1 MSRIEEALERAMRI
15 KEGEA
20 RKMPVPQPQAVP
32 ADDVGENAA
41 PYGSPGDVR
50 GYPAA
55 APDRVRIQNPALV
68 AITDPTSPVAEEY
81 RKLKEMVLKATR
93 TTEGFRNMLM
103 VTSALAGEGKSVTS
117 LNLAACLAQ
126 EYDHTVLVVD
136 ADLRKPS
143 CAKYLGIEPGQG
155 ITDCLLKGTPF
166 NEALI
171 HTGIGKLAFLP
182 AGSPVDNPA
191 ELFSSHRMRDLLM
204 EMKHRYPDRYI
215 VIDTPPVLP
224 FAETRSIGA
233 IADGVIL
240 VVKEGVPSQEEIRES
255 VDALRGATILGIVY
269 NQADLSGINKPYS
282 NYYYDRYRR

>member
-15 KEGEA
+15 KESEA
-20 RKMPVPQPQAVP
+20 GRPPVPAPKSAP
-32 ADDVGENAA
+32 LEDAEAA
-41 PYGSPGDVR
+41 PAPFASPAKVR
-50 GYPAA
+50 GYPSAA
-55 APDRVRIQNPALV
+55 SGSVRIQNAALV
-68 AITDPTSPVAEEY
+68 TITDPTSPVAEEY

-93 TTEGFRNMLM
+93 TAEGFRNTLM
-103 VTSALAGEGKSVTS
+103 VTSALAGEGKTVTS

-143 CAKYLGIEPGQG
+143 CAKYLGIEPGPG
-155 ITDCLLKGTPF
+155 ISDCLLKGTPF
-166 NEALI
+166 SEALI

-224 FAETRSIGA
+224 FAETRTLGA

-240 VVKEGVPSQEEIRES
+240 VVKEGVPSQDEIRES